1 MLKWLYTYY
10 SMNDT
15 PIRYT
20 PSIQDRIAQR
30 VREIVL
36 PLDDW
41 LDRLITMPDRF
52 NPETFDVLLHF
63 KKEKVSGVHARKIT
77 DTYMDHYKE
86 LKELSTLRKSTVKF
100 KEIVDDGD
108 TDTDENQLLE
118 SYMDVADD
126 VILKNTQAYDRI
138 FAACDYM
145 IEMANANRKPRKK
158 KPISKEKMI
167 AKLQHCAVDDKLNL
181 KSIDPIF
188 IITAEQL
195 WVYNVKTRKLGCYHA
210 SVLDPRGM
218 QREGTGLTVK
228 GTSIQGFD
236 TVKSTQKTLRKPDT
250 QLAEFLKCG
259 SVKCHT
265 FFTAIKSVEISLTG
279 RVNTDTLL
287 LKV

>member
-1 MLKWLYTYY
+1 
-10 SMNDT
+10 MNDT
-15 PIRYT
+15 TIKYS

-30 VREIVL
+30 VREIVI

-52 NPETFDVLLHF
+52 NPETFDVLQHL

-77 DTYMDHYKE
+77 DTYIDHYKE
-86 LKELSTLRKSTVKF
+86 LKELTTLRKNKIKF
-100 KEIVDDGD
+100 KEIVDDGE

-118 SYMDVADD
+118 AYMDVADD

-158 KPISKEKMI
+158 KPISKEKMVS
-167 AKLQHCAVDDKLNL
+167 KLQHCAEDVKLNL
-181 KSIDPIF
+181 KSIDPTH

-218 QREGTGLTVK
+218 QREGTGLRVK

-236 TVKSTQKTLRKPDT
+236 PAKSIQKTLRKPEL
-250 QLAEFLKCG
+250 QLTEFMKCG
-259 SVKCHT
+259 PVKSKT
-265 FFTAIKSVEISLTG
+265 FFTEINSMEIVLSG
-279 RVNTDTLL
+279 RINSDTVL